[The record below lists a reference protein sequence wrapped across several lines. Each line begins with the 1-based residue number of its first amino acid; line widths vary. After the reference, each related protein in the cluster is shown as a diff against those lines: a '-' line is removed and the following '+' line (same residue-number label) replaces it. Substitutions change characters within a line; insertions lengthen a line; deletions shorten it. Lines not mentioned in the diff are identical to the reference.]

1 MDTPTRIT
9 DSEAVNALARLP
21 LYWRVVLIN
30 GLVFVVGTVALA
42 FSPATVSARVL
53 ASEAVVLAV
62 GLTVILVLNA
72 MLLRRSLRPLDR
84 LAALMDTVDLQQP
97 GQRLPENGNG
107 PAATLVERFNAMLE
121 RLEAERSASSARALA
136 AQEAERQRIA
146 QELHDEVGQGLT
158 AVLLGLKRVA
168 DRVPDE
174 VADELR
180 LVQDTARSSLE
191 EVRDVAR
198 RLRPGVLEDLGLVS
212 ALAAL
217 ATDASTHSG
226 IHVQRG
232 LAAGLPALSP
242 EKELVIY
249 RVAQEALTNTARHA
263 GADTVQLSLSRQGDA
278 VALLVADNGR
288 GTRGRPE
295 GSGRRGMRER
305 ARMVDGQLT
314 VRLRPE
320 GGTEVRLVVPVGSS

>member
-1 MDTPTRIT
+1 
-9 DSEAVNALARLP
+9 
-21 LYWRVVLIN
+21 
-30 GLVFVVGTVALA
+30 
-42 FSPATVSARVL
+42 
-53 ASEAVVLAV
+53 
-62 GLTVILVLNA
+62 
-72 MLLRRSLRPLDR
+72 
-84 LAALMDTVDLQQP
+84 
-97 GQRLPENGNG
+97 
-107 PAATLVERFNAMLE
+107 MLE

-191 EVRDVAR
+191 EVREVAR

-288 GTRGRPE
+288 GTARRPE
-295 GSGRRGMRER
+295 GSGIRGMRER
-305 ARMVDGQLT
+305 ARLVDGQLT

>member
-1 MDTPTRIT
+1 
-9 DSEAVNALARLP
+9 VNALARLP

-97 GQRLPENGNG
+97 GQRLPESGNG

-217 ATDASTHSG
+217 ATDASTHGG
-226 IHVQRG
+226 IHVERG

-263 GADTVQLSLSRQGDA
+263 RADTVQLSLSRQGDA

-288 GTRGRPE
+288 GARGRPE
-295 GSGRRGMRER
+295 GSGIRGMRER

-314 VRLRPE
+314 IRPRPE